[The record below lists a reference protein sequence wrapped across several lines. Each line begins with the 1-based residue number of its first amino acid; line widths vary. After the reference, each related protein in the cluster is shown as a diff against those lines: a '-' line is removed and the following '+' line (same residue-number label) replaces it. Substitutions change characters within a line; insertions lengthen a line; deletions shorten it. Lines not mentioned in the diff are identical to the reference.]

1 MKRLSTSKGWT
12 ISELM
17 IAATTSSVLAA
28 GLMVGAYTIQKSY
41 QASRH
46 HVTAQAQQLR
56 LMDYI
61 NLDLRRALTVDAQT
75 ERLKITT
82 PDYYDADGSPRDP
95 KIVRGSAI
103 YGTSSTIIEYYRQN
117 GTIYRSEGAVATALA
132 TEVSDFKLTLQDL
145 GQSIGVSVTF
155 LPRYQ
160 MSGGN
165 AEAARIG
172 TATFSTTL
180 LRNKRQN

>member
-1 MKRLSTSKGWT
+1 MRRLNKSKGWT
-12 ISELM
+12 ISELL
-17 IAATTSSVLAA
+17 IAATASSVLAA

-61 NLDLRRALTVDAQT
+61 NLDLRRALTVDAQL
-75 ERLKITT
+75 ERLKITI
-82 PDYYDADGSPRDP
+82 PDYYDSEGNPRDP
-95 KIVRGSAI
+95 EIVRGSAL
-103 YGTSSTIIEYYRQN
+103 YGTSNTLIQYYRQN
-117 GTIYRSEGAVATALA
+117 GTIYRSEGAETTAIATD
-132 TEVSDFKLTLQDL
+132 VSDFKLTLQDL

-155 LPRYQ
+155 LPRFQ
-160 MSGGN
+160 MSGGD
-165 AEAARIG
+165 AETARSG
-172 TATFSTTL
+172 TSTYSTTL

>member
-1 MKRLSTSKGWT
+1 MKCLSASKGWT
-12 ISELM
+12 ISELL
-17 IAATTSSVLAA
+17 IAATVSSVLAA

-75 ERLKITT
+75 ERLKISI
-82 PDYYDADGSPRDP
+82 PDYYDADGNARDP
-95 KIVRGSAI
+95 QIVRGSAI
-103 YGTSSTIIEYYRQN
+103 YGSSNTIIQYYRQN
-117 GTIYRSEGAVATALA
+117 GTIYRSEGSVATALA
-132 TEVSDFKLTLQDL
+132 TDVSDFKLTLQDL

-155 LPRYQ
+155 LPRFQ
-160 MSGGN
+160 LSGSS
-165 AEAARIG
+165 EG
-172 TATFSTTL
+172 TRAGTSTFSTTL

>member
-1 MKRLSTSKGWT
+1 MKRLCTSKGWT
-12 ISELM
+12 VSELL
-17 IAATTSSVLAA
+17 IAATASSVLAA

-61 NLDLRRALTVDAQT
+61 NLDLRRALTVDAKL
-75 ERLKITT
+75 ERLTITV
-82 PDYYDADGSPRDP
+82 PDYYDADGNPRDP
-95 KIVRGSAI
+95 KIVRGSAV
-103 YGTSSTIIEYYRQN
+103 YGTSNTLIQYYRQG
-117 GTIYRSEGAVATALA
+117 GTIYRSEGSHATALA
-132 TEVSDFKLTLQDL
+132 TDVSDFKLTLQDL

-155 LPRYQ
+155 IPRFQ
-160 MSGGN
+160 LSGNN
-165 AEAARIG
+165 AEAARVD
-172 TATFSTTL
+172 TSTYSTTL